1 MKKLKEMISAHAYD
15 ELMKE
20 VRETVGEDAYKYIFP
35 AVEKALEEGDG
46 KVRENILF
54 GWLDIDSMRVCSK
67 CGAIME
73 EGWYLDALGYACS
86 DECAM
91 QIMRVPTMEKF
102 NRYRIYKEDIDE
114 YLEQEGEGRKEEDL
128 SQEEIDEILN
138 IVSDDIQAGYTE
150 WY

>member
-1 MKKLKEMISAHAYD
+1 MISAHAYD

-54 GWLDIDSMRVCSK
+54 GWLDIDSMRVCST

-73 EGWYLDALGYACS
+73 EGWYLDSAGYACS
-86 DECAM
+86 DECAAKSEG
-91 QIMRVPTMEKF
+91 ITMEQFKKW
-102 NRYRIYKEDIDE
+102 RIYKDDIVRYLQLEGIEKDINELTQEECDAIIDE
-114 YLEQEGEGRKEEDL
+114 FADNCDYCW
-128 SQEEIDEILN
+128 
-138 IVSDDIQAGYTE
+138 TE